1 MKKKKYIIAILT
13 FSLISGLVF
22 FKVNLKENASA
33 DSVNYESLAQYVK
46 NYESESIQSFKKSPS
61 VIDEK
66 KYAEQYFF
74 KKYLTDVRVSD
85 TEAKKLAFEKV
96 IEEKALFEKAKSEN
110 LLASEVEAKKLSDE
124 VRNLLVSEPEE
135 NKEVINNVND
145 VIKGLGITEDEYYND
160 FLVDNYITSISI
172 DNLYNKVTEG
182 YNDEEKESVW
192 NEFKTSEKNNYIA
205 ENKESINEFL
215 TVNAIN

>member
-1 MKKKKYIIAILT
+1 M
-13 FSLISGLVF
+13 
-22 FKVNLKENASA
+22 
-33 DSVNYESLAQYVK
+33 
-46 NYESESIQSFKKSPS
+46 
-61 VIDEK
+61 
-66 KYAEQYFF
+66 
-74 KKYLTDVRVSD
+74 SD